1 MRHWINQYGG
11 WLIIAIVVM
20 GPLTWL
26 MASESKAYKGITEQM
41 NIHELPNG
49 NRIYEVRYNGTTYV
63 VVERH
68 NGIGIC
74 KK

>member
-1 MRHWINQYGG
+1 MRNWINQYGG
-11 WLIIAIVVM
+11 WLILAVIIIA
-20 GPLTWL
+20 PLTWL
-26 MASESKAYKGITEQM
+26 LNSSKAHSKQLTEQM
-41 NIHELPNG
+41 NIHGLPNG
-49 NRIYEVRYNGTTYV
+49 NRIYEVHYDGITYV

>member
-1 MRHWINQYGG
+1 
-11 WLIIAIVVM
+11 
-20 GPLTWL
+20 
-26 MASESKAYKGITEQM
+26 MASEDEAYKGVTEQM
-41 NIHELPNG
+41 NIHHLPNG
-49 NRIYEVRYNGTTYV
+49 NRIYEVNYNGTTYV

>member
-1 MRHWINQYGG
+1 MRNWINQYGG
-11 WLIIAIVVM
+11 WLIIAIVVL

-26 MASESKAYKGITEQM
+26 MASERKAYEGVTEQM
-41 NIHELPNG
+41 NIHHLPNG
-49 NRIYEVRYNGTTYV
+49 NRIYEVNYNGTTYV

>member
-1 MRHWINQYGG
+1 
-11 WLIIAIVVM
+11 
-20 GPLTWL
+20 
-26 MASESKAYKGITEQM
+26 MASENKAYKGVTEQM
-41 NIHELPNG
+41 NIDMLPNG

>member
-1 MRHWINQYGG
+1 MKNIYIA
-11 WLIIAIVVM
+11 LIGVALFVGAMYTLSNWSSNITTEAQREM
-20 GPLTWL
+20 GV
-26 MASESKAYKGITEQM
+26 SK
-41 NIHELPNG
+41 LPNG
-49 NRIYEVRYNGTTYV
+49 NRIYEVTYNGTTYV

>member
-11 WLIIAIVVM
+11 WLILAVIIIA
-20 GPLTWL
+20 PLIWL
-26 MASESKAYKGITEQM
+26 LNSSKAHSKQLTEQM